1 VYRKKRAGV
10 PAIVTP
16 FPETVKVGTPA
27 DRHTGGP
34 VVRRRQ
40 LLLPRSFITFV
51 RTPVEYLYTP
61 RTEVFQTMK
70 KNSPKK
76 RFPPL
81 NEQMD
86 AVLKGT
92 VDVIQEEELEA
103 KIRRSIE
110 TGESLRVKQGFDPT
124 TPDLHLGHT
133 VQIRKLKTFQELG
146 HRVNVV
152 IGDFTGMI
160 GDPSG
165 QDETRPRLT
174 REDVV
179 ANAQTYKDQ
188 IFRIL
193 DPRKTSISFNSSWH
207 AKLKF
212 EEVILLASKYT
223 VARMLERDDFEKRYR
238 ENRPITIHEF
248 LYPLVQAY
256 DSVALKAD
264 VELGGTDQRFNLFVG
279 RDIQREFGQEPQ
291 VLVLLP
297 LLVGTDGVRKMSKS
311 LGNYIGIT
319 EPPAEIYGK
328 TMSIPDELLVD
339 YFQLLTPLPQAE
351 IDGIR
356 KSLKRGGLN
365 PRDAKRRL
373 ARILT
378 AMYHSDEAAL
388 DAEQRFDELFI
399 KKEVPDDIPR
409 VTVKWGEP
417 DIWVPRL
424 LAEAK
429 LVRSTSEG
437 RRLIQQGGVSIES
450 RRVED
455 PDAQVTAKG
464 SITVKV
470 GKRRFARVSF
480 KK

>member
-1 VYRKKRAGV
+1 MNPDASKK
-10 PAIVTP
+10 
-16 FPETVKVGTPA
+16 K
-27 DRHTGGP
+27 
-34 VVRRRQ
+34 
-40 LLLPRSFITFV
+40 
-51 RTPVEYLYTP
+51 
-61 RTEVFQTMK
+61 
-70 KNSPKK
+70 
-76 RFPPL
+76 FPPL
-81 NEQMD
+81 NQQMD
-86 AVLKGT
+86 VILQGT
-92 VDVIQEEELEA
+92 VDVILEEELEA
-103 KIRRSIE
+103 KIARSIK

-133 VQIRKLKTFQELG
+133 VQIRKLKTFQQIG

-188 IFRIL
+188 IFKIL

-207 AKLKF
+207 AKLSF
-212 EEVILLASKYT
+212 EEVILLSSKYT
-223 VARMLERDDFEKRYR
+223 VARMLERDDFEKRYQ

-319 EPPAEIYGK
+319 EAPTEIYGK

-339 YFQLLTPLPQAE
+339 YYQLLTGLPPSEVDE
-351 IDGIR
+351 IKKG
-356 KSLKRGGLN
+356 LKKGSVN

-373 ARILT
+373 ARIIV
-378 AMYHSDEAAL
+378 AMYHSEEAAL
-388 DAEQRFDELFI
+388 EAEKRFDELFV
-399 KKEVPDDIPR
+399 KKEVPDDIPL
-409 VTVKWGEP
+409 VTVKWSEAE
-417 DIWVPRL
+417 IWLPKL
-424 LAEAK
+424 LVESK
-429 LVRSTSEG
+429 LVKSTSEG
-437 RRLIQQGGVSIES
+437 RRLIEQGGVSVDGEK
-450 RRVED
+450 VDD
-455 PDAQVTAKG
+455 PNLQVAVKG
-464 SITVKV
+464 SLTIKV

-480 KK
+480 TK

>member
-1 VYRKKRAGV
+1 
-10 PAIVTP
+10 
-16 FPETVKVGTPA
+16 
-27 DRHTGGP
+27 
-34 VVRRRQ
+34 
-40 LLLPRSFITFV
+40 
-51 RTPVEYLYTP
+51 
-61 RTEVFQTMK
+61 
-70 KNSPKK
+70 
-76 RFPPL
+76 
-81 NEQMD
+81 MD
-86 AVLKGT
+86 AILRGT
-92 VDVIQEEELEA
+92 VDVILEEELEA

-110 TGESLRVKQGFDPT
+110 TGESLQVKQGFDPT

-174 REDVV
+174 REDVL

-207 AKLKF
+207 SKLSF

-319 EPPAEIYGK
+319 EPPAEIFGK

-339 YFQLLTPLPQAE
+339 YFLLLTSLPPAE

-356 KSLKRGGLN
+356 KGLKKGSLN

-373 ARILT
+373 ARTLV
-378 AMYHSDEAAL
+378 AMYHSEEAAGE
-388 DAEQRFDELFI
+388 AEERFDGLFV

-409 VTVKWGEP
+409 VSVKWDEAE
-417 DIWVPRL
+417 IWLPRL

-429 LVRSTSEG
+429 LVRSSSEG
-437 RRLIQQGGVSIES
+437 KRLIEQGGVTVDGEK
-450 RRVED
+450 VDD
-455 PDAQVTAKG
+455 PTLQVAAKG
-464 SITVKV
+464 SFTVKV